1 MISPRLYWLPQGL
14 PFLHLGETRYHTLP
28 AIDAMD
34 SLRQGVLSANIA
46 AYRSNDMAVQR
57 ALVDMLGELD
67 LAARGIIDLPR
78 VCKAPES
85 RRLLR
90 YPLVVDAVDRDPLY
104 QELKRRGL
112 GPSGMY
118 PVALPGIPGLERLL
132 EGQGPFPVAEA
143 FATRILTLPT
153 HNGVRR
159 RDVAKI
165 CQVLVLG

>member
-1 MISPRLYWLPQGL
+1 MIWSRLYWLPQGL

-34 SLRQGVLSANIA
+34 SVRQSVLPANIA
-46 AYRSNDMAVQR
+46 AYRGDDMAAQK

-67 LAARGIIDLPR
+67 LSAKRIIDLPR
-78 VCKAPES
+78 VCKTPES

-90 YPLVVDAVDRDPLY
+90 YPLVVDAVDRDSIY
-104 QELKRRGL
+104 AELKRRGL

-118 PVALPGIPGLERLL
+118 PAALPGIPGLERLL
-132 EGQGPFPVAEA
+132 EGQGPFPAAEV

-159 RDVAKI
+159 GDVAKI
-165 CQVLVLG
+165 CQVLDK